1 MNPGRR
7 EDSIDVS
14 VDVTRYDLDI
24 LSKDI
29 EESIEE
35 APVHELTVEEN
46 GFDLDISENAV
57 SWEIAEYADMHTSDL
72 PLYRGPTEF
81 VPTQQ
86 PQHVYVGGKAVRSDI
101 LIKPIPENYGLITYD
116 GATLTVS

>member
-1 MNPGRR
+1 MNPDRR
-7 EDSIDVS
+7 KDSIDVS
-14 VDVTRYDLDI
+14 VDVTRYELDI

-29 EESIEE
+29 EES
-35 APVHELTVEEN
+35 N
-46 GFDLDISENAV
+46 LDISENAV